1 MDHCCVLGPVLK
13 SAVALRTV
21 PEAPSEHKRPKEADF
36 EFWWM
41 WQCCQGQGKLT
52 HMEIW

>member
-1 MDHCCVLGPVLK
+1 MLK
-13 SAVALRTV
+13 STVALRTV

-41 WQCCQGQGKLT
+41 CVCVGGGVVRARVN
-52 HMEIW
+52 